1 MKHASLLLKRA
12 TVLVT
17 LFVLCCGL
25 KAAGVVY
32 LSFDDGPNNG
42 NSPKLVNALKS
53 AGARATFFV
62 IGKNIAGNMTGLN
75 AYKAAGFS
83 IQNHSYSHQHMLS
96 WTYQQ
101 VYTDIQKCQQAVQ
114 AAGCPAPRY
123 FRPPY
128 LEVNNTIKSACA
140 ALGLTIVNTTVDS
153 QDWNGA
159 SVSQIISNCD
169 RLQAGGTPLMHDWP
183 PNTVTAIPTIVQ
195 HLKARGLGTAQY

>member
-1 MKHASLLLKRA
+1 MKSVSSLFKRA

-17 LFVLCCGL
+17 LFVVCCGL
-25 KAAGVVY
+25 KATGVVY
-32 LSFDDGPNNG
+32 LSFDDGPNNT

-53 AGARATFFV
+53 AGARATFFC
-62 IGKNIAGNMTGLN
+62 IGQNISGNMTGFN

-83 IQNHSYSHQHMLS
+83 IQNHSYTHQHMLS
-96 WTYQQ
+96 WSYSQ
-101 VYTDIQKCQQAVQ
+101 VYNDLLKCQQAIQ

-128 LEVNNTIKSACA
+128 LEVNTTIRAACS
-140 ALGLTIVNTTVDS
+140 ALGLTIVNTMVDS

-159 SVSQIISNCD
+159 SVSTIIANCD
-169 RLQAGGTPLMHDWP
+169 KLQAGGTPLMHDWP